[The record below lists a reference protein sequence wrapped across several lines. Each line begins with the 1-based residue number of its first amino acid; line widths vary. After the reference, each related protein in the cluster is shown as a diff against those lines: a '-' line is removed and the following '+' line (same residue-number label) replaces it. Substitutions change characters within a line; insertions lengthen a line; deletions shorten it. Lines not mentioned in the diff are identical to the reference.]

1 MKLDRLQSHGGEGPK
16 TLLSNRPQLFA
27 IAAAVAII
35 LTFIVRW
42 RFELEAQTLLTG
54 VVLTGPLVAAAGMTW
69 SDELGK
75 RGLAGP
81 RAKFAVPDFEQI
93 LEGLAVLFAGL
104 ITYWLLL
111 NGPSENGGELTGLNA
126 LANDFRNF
134 RREDGTPATNLV
146 PTGFTWFVI
155 GAILSAPFW
164 MSFGSMAGRELIA
177 RAERRSGAV
186 QTGTIGEFGLTT
198 DEG

>member
-1 MKLDRLQSHGGEGPK
+1 MLSKRPK
-16 TLLSNRPQLFA
+16 LFA
-27 IAAAVAII
+27 IATAVAVI
-35 LTFIVRW
+35 LTLFVRS
-42 RFELEAQTLLTG
+42 RFEAEARTLLTS
-54 VVLTGPLVAAAGMTW
+54 VTLTGPFIAAAGMTW

-111 NGPSENGGELTGLNA
+111 NGPSDGGTELTGLNG

-134 RREDGTPATNLV
+134 RREDGTPATNLA

-155 GAILSAPFW
+155 GFILSAPFW
-164 MSFGSMAGRELIA
+164 FSFGSMVGRELIA
-177 RAERRSGAV
+177 RDERRSGQV
-186 QTGTIGEFGLTT
+186 ETGTVGEFGLTT